1 MTPEEEKTPGA
12 DDTTVAVEDDKTTQ
26 AAAAD
31 GVGDQGSSPEGG
43 AAADQQKEGTA
54 AGSPQD
60 QDAAAGSVKKAEF
73 QEASATPVKDKAA
86 NMDLLFDV
94 VVPVSVELGRTTLTV
109 KDILSTYQGSVIELD
124 RVAGEPVDVLVGG
137 KPLARGEVVVVKDR
151 FGVRITEILGSVE
164 GVGEA

>member
-12 DDTTVAVEDDKTTQ
+12 DDATVAVEDDKTTQ
-26 AAAAD
+26 TAAAD
-31 GVGDQGSSPEGG
+31 GVGDHGSPPESGD
-43 AAADQQKEGTA
+43 AADQEKVGTA
-54 AGSPQD
+54 EGSQQD
-60 QDAAAGSVKKAEF
+60 QDAAADSVKKAEF

-164 GVGEA
+164 GVGKA